1 METVMAA
8 AAVTE
13 IFLASVAIATLLAVL
28 ALRGAFWMM
37 RGTDHRF
44 TWPVL
49 GRSRM
54 AAHLAVSSGE
64 LAPAQAATGAHRVR

>member
-1 METVMAA
+1 METMMAA
-8 AAVTE
+8 GAVTE

-37 RGTDHRF
+37 RGTNHRIP
-44 TWPVL
+44 WPLL

-54 AAHLAVSSGE
+54 AARFGVASAE
-64 LAPAQAATGAHRVR
+64 LAPVRAVSAHRVR